1 MFSIIVKRII
11 VKRVVAL
18 SALVML
24 LSVIASA
31 QTSQIEGNVK
41 IKDADGT
48 MKPVA
53 GALIDIYRLDIKG
66 HWDVKTDKNG
76 HYIRLGLP
84 IQGTFL
90 FVASGPGMQPTYQGN
105 VRISQVPTLDFIANP
120 GDGSTFTPEQLQ
132 SLMKGGGAGSQ
143 PGAARAP
150 SAADKAKADAIA
162 KENEAKLKEGKELQA
177 NFDAAR
183 AHFVKGVELQK
194 TSDFVGA
201 LAELEQA
208 AAVDISKH
216 KALLE
221 VAYKAN
227 AQIAEAHYQIGADL
241 YSVKKDRNGAKS
253 HFEESLKSIKKA
265 IELASTATE
274 EPNINNELIMYYN
287 ILAKDAKVL
296 VEIYRVNELVD
307 DSIKSLDKV
316 QAIDTTNA
324 VKWDLAKADLYR
336 FADRTDDAV
345 AGYRK
350 VLANDPK
357 NLDALFNIG
366 LALLATNPQESVNA
380 LADFVEKAPPTDKRV
395 ADAKNTIVA
404 IKEQFKVEAE
414 KPAKRGR
421 KP

>member
-1 MFSIIVKRII
+1 MFSTI
-11 VKRVVAL
+11 VKRVVGL
-18 SALVML
+18 SALGML
-24 LSVIASA
+24 LSVIAGA

-105 VRISQVPTLDFIANP
+105 VRISQVPTLDFLANP
-120 GDGSTFTPEQLQ
+120 GDGSNFTPDRLQ
-132 SLMKGGGAGSQ
+132 SLMKGGGAGPQ

-177 NFDAAR
+177 KFDAAR
-183 AHFVKGVELQK
+183 AHFVKGVEPQK
-194 TSDFVGA
+194 ASDYVGA
-201 LAELEQA
+201 LAELQQA
-208 AAVDISKH
+208 AEVDTSKH

-241 YSVKKDRNGAKS
+241 YSAKKDRNGAKT
-253 HFEESLKSIKKA
+253 HFEDSLKSIKKA
-265 IELASTATE
+265 IELASTATDD
-274 EPNINNELIMYYN
+274 PNINNELIMYYN

-296 VEIYRVNELVD
+296 VEIYRVNDIVD

-336 FADRTDDAV
+336 FADRTEDAV

-357 NLDALFNIG
+357 NLDALFNIR
-366 LALLATNPQESVNA
+366 LALLATNP
-380 LADFVEKAPPTDKRV
+380 
-395 ADAKNTIVA
+395 
-404 IKEQFKVEAE
+404 KE
-414 KPAKRGR
+414 
-421 KP
+421 

>member
-1 MFSIIVKRII
+1 MFSTI
-11 VKRVVAL
+11 VKRVVGL
-18 SALVML
+18 SALMML

-31 QTSQIEGNVK
+31 QTSQVEGNVK

-48 MKPVA
+48 MKPVP
-53 GALIDIYRLDIKG
+53 GALIDIYRMDIKG

-84 IQGTFL
+84 IQGMYL
-90 FVASGPGMQPTYQGN
+90 FVVSGPGMQPTYLGS
-105 VRISQVPTLDFIANP
+105 VRVSQLANGVLDFTSSP
-120 GDGSTFTPEQLQ
+120 GDGSTYTLEQVQ
-132 SLMKGGGAGSQ
+132 AFMKGGGGGGAAAN
-143 PGAARAP
+143 PGAGRAP
-150 SAADKAKADAIA
+150 SAADKAKAEAIA

-183 AHFVKGVELQK
+183 DHFVKGVELQK
-194 TSDFVGA
+194 ASNFEGA
-201 LAELEQA
+201 LAELQQA
-208 AAVDISKH
+208 AAVDITKH

-241 YSVKKDRNGAKS
+241 YSVKKDRNGAKT
-253 HFEESLKSIKKA
+253 HFEESLKAIKKS

-296 VEIYRVNELVD
+296 VEIYRVNDIVD
-307 DSIKSLDKV
+307 DSVKSLDKV

-336 FADRTDDAV
+336 FADRTEDAV

-350 VLANDPK
+350 VLAADPK

-380 LADFVEKAPPTDKRV
+380 LADFVDKAPATDKRV

>member
-1 MFSIIVKRII
+1 MFSTIM
-11 VKRVVAL
+11 KRVVGL

-84 IQGTFL
+84 IQGTYL

-105 VRISQVPTLDFIANP
+105 VRISQVPTLDFIGNP

-132 SLMKGGGAGSQ
+132 SLMKGGGAGTQ
-143 PGAARAP
+143 PATSRAP

-194 TSDFVGA
+194 ASDYVGA
-201 LAELEQA
+201 LAELQQA
-208 AAVDISKH
+208 AAVDTSKH

-227 AQIAEAHYQIGADL
+227 AQMAEAQYQIGADL
-241 YSVKKDRNGAKS
+241 YSAKKDRNGAKP
-253 HFEESLKSIKKA
+253 HFEDSLKSIKKA

-296 VEIYRVNELVD
+296 VEIYRVNDLVD

-316 QAIDTTNA
+316 QAIDTANA

-336 FADRTDDAV
+336 FADRTEDAV
-345 AGYRK
+345 AAYRK

-380 LADFVEKAPPTDKRV
+380 LADFVDKAPPTDKRV

>member
-1 MFSIIVKRII
+1 
-11 VKRVVAL
+11 
-18 SALVML
+18 
-24 LSVIASA
+24 
-31 QTSQIEGNVK
+31 
-41 IKDADGT
+41 
-48 MKPVA
+48 
-53 GALIDIYRLDIKG
+53 
-66 HWDVKTDKNG
+66 
-76 HYIRLGLP
+76 
-84 IQGTFL
+84 
-90 FVASGPGMQPTYQGN
+90 MQPTYLGS
-105 VRISQVPTLDFIANP
+105 VRVSQLANGVLDFTSSP
-120 GDGSTFTPEQLQ
+120 GDGSTYTLEQVQ
-132 SLMKGGGAGSQ
+132 AFMKGGGG
-143 PGAARAP
+143 GAANPAATRAP
-150 SAADKAKADAIA
+150 SAADKAKAEALA

-177 NFDAAR
+177 NFDLAR
-183 AHFVKGVELQK
+183 DHFVKGVELQK
-194 TSDFVGA
+194 ASNFEGA
-201 LAELEQA
+201 LAELQQA

-227 AQIAEAHYQIGADL
+227 AQIAETHYQIGADL
-241 YSVKKDRNGAKS
+241 YSVKKDKAGAKS
-253 HFEESLKSIKKA
+253 HFEESLKAIKKA

-296 VEIYRVNELVD
+296 IEIYRVNDIVD
-307 DSIKSLDKV
+307 DSVKSLDKV
-316 QAIDTTNA
+316 QAIDPTNA

-336 FADRTDDAV
+336 FADRTEDAV

-350 VLANDPK
+350 VLAADPK

-380 LADFVEKAPPTDKRV
+380 LADFVDKAPATDKRV

>member
-1 MFSIIVKRII
+1 MFSII

-120 GDGSTFTPEQLQ
+120 GDGSTFTPEQIQ

-143 PGAARAP
+143 PGTARAP

-194 TSDFVGA
+194 TSDYVGA